1 MSRFNI
7 AQLEAVKSA
16 AAEMDAKLKIRYFAD
31 GKESTKDAADEFSFT
46 VTNDVEFE
54 FVAEMTQETVA
65 EDNVARNEHGRK
77 LPTARKGQ
85 VTKASVLRERIK
97 AALAEG
103 TYDTK
108 ELVDYAVAEL
118 GFKRPLARVYVKN
131 LTPA

>member
-7 AQLEAVKSA
+7 AQLEAVKA
-16 AAEMDAKLKIRYFAD
+16 QAVDAGAKIKVRYFAD
-31 GKESTKDAADEFSFT
+31 GKESAKDAADEFSFT
-46 VTNDVEFE
+46 VTNEVEFE
-54 FVAEMTQETVA
+54 FVAEEVVA
-65 EDNVARNEHGRK
+65 EDNVARNANGRK
-77 LPTARKGQ
+77 LPVERKGQ

-97 AALAEG
+97 AELDAG
-103 TYDTK
+103 TYDKK

>member
-7 AQLEAVKSA
+7 SKLEAVKEA
-16 AAEMDAKLKIRYFAD
+16 AVEVGAKLKIRYFAE
-31 GKESTKDAADEFSFT
+31 GKESAKDAADEFSFT
-46 VTNDVEFE
+46 VTNEVEFE
-54 FVAEMTQETVA
+54 FVESEETVA
-65 EDNVARNEHGRK
+65 EDNVARNANGRK
-77 LPTARKGQ
+77 LPVERKGQ

-97 AALAEG
+97 SELEAG
-103 TYDTK
+103 TYDKK